1 VVMGFGKY
9 CFDEEAF
16 SGEEFQVAAFLE
28 ECRARSPMETIHQ
41 DLKQFQTSLENQL
54 VAIINED
61 YAEFLQLSSKLKGV
75 DEAVS
80 SVRAPILAILKR
92 VDDVQIA
99 MNKIQTQMQ
108 TAQDLQQSE
117 EDLRLSIRVSEKLLL
132 LEDLLEIASPVD
144 SDEEDED
151 RERRRTAS
159 SGDPVA
165 LDEDSE
171 DDDGFENFEQAKESW
186 KDTSAAEGCAKLER
200 AAQILVQLDLEF
212 LDGVHLAAIQREEK
226 RLAVIEETLL
236 RRLETEFATEIF
248 PDTFYNRDHAI
259 SALTLSYLLRAYVLL
274 QKSHIPEEMIGRL
287 LVQPFAEENLT
298 RGKLDGRMRGS
309 CEGLPQI
316 YDAILDFISSK
327 FSDTLALSVCQ
338 GESKCSVD
346 ILGNAIWK
354 PLQEILATKHG
365 LIFQAADPDRFHQSY
380 TLSMRFLAD
389 VEERFCSSEIM
400 KIRFRCH
407 ESVVEFKEKWNIDVY
422 FQLRATQLASSLE
435 RAFGRKRDEPAG
447 ADTMTAAE
455 SGGVNSEKLSF
466 ESSKSL
472 WQDMQ
477 DCWGE
482 RMFLTPLLP
491 NFCKLCVQLLVYY
504 ANIWKEP
511 LLNAVAVLNSGAK
524 VDFAAVP
531 LYFLT
536 SEEDLL
542 FAGSDFHVLQRKLF
556 AVVEKHVEEFTDDS
570 HSFMTELPM
579 GDFLEK
585 WGVHFDTA
593 KKQQLLQSIVT
604 EVCELYSSL
613 SSELLRAALELE
625 ESLKSRKLQRY
636 SGSSSTLGDNS
647 VSDTEK
653 MRMQLLLD
661 LQEVQRASLWRWGLC
676 LTMASLS
683 LWKVAELAVSADALD
698 WLLLRKKAKKER
710 YLDGF
715 AGLVG
720 NTPLLELT
728 SLSKATGCTI
738 LAKAEFLNPGGSSKD
753 RVAKGIVEDAERRGL
768 LKEGGTIIEGTSGST
783 GISLSLMAR
792 GPSCVIVMPDDQAKE
807 KSMLLEKFGAQ
818 VVLVKPA
825 SIVNAK
831 HYQGTMA
838 SDALACVGFRFEA
851 TCATLHS
858 KRKPKCVDTGIHNA
872 HPCLHLLDTI
882 VASRQTSHL
891 PGSCAVNRYDTIA
904 EGVGIDR
911 LTENFLAARID
922 DAFQVTDQE
931 IVEMSRFLLRE
942 EGVFVGSSSALNCV
956 AAVRAARKLGP
967 GHTIV
972 TILCDSGQRHLTK
985 FWDEEHIREHWELEP
1000 TATHLEFLD
1009 GGEANERVLAAVTD
1023 ALIKERRKENK
1034 LHKKQE
1040 EEAVK
1045 MKTTKRKH
1053 EKPPQAADKKKAAQQ
1068 QQKQL
1073 KQQQQV
1079 AAVKTGQAEK
1089 RKAIVNK
1096 NRGLP
1101 SLPSVGK
1108 SNNNNKKHNKSP
1120 QGKGKTSI
1128 AATTAMLRRKVWAA
1142 KTTESSG
1149 RVVVSPKASKGPV
1162 KQPGQPAKK
1171 KSPAQ
1176 QPRKVA
1182 TQKRVVHQKQAKH
1195 PQLSAKNGTSQ
1206 KGSALA
1212 KTPVRQ
1218 VARATAK
1225 KGSLQVTI
1233 SSSNNGKKVQ
1243 RQQQKKT
1250 TPKKVLLPGKVSQ
1263 ALLQQH
1269 AASQKTAK
1277 RSKNRKPTATKA
1289 TYVVR
1294 QSNGHRKKN

>member
-1 VVMGFGKY
+1 
-9 CFDEEAF
+9 
-16 SGEEFQVAAFLE
+16 FQVAVFLE

-92 VDDVQIA
+92 VDDVQLA
-99 MNKIQTQMQ
+99 NKIQTQMQ
-108 TAQDLQQSE
+108 TAQDLRQSE

-132 LEDLLEIASPVD
+132 LEDLLEIASPVS
-144 SDEEDED
+144 SDEEGED
-151 RERRRTAS
+151 RDRRRTAS

-165 LDEDSE
+165 LDKDSE

-212 LDGVHLAAIQREEK
+212 LDGVHLAAIQVSSEEK

-316 YDAILDFISSK
+316 YDAILDFIADK

-380 TLSMRFLAD
+380 TLSMRLLAN

-447 ADTMTAAE
+447 ADSMTAAE
-455 SGGVNSEKLSF
+455 SGGVNSEKLFF
-466 ESSKSL
+466 ESSKSV

-477 DCWGE
+477 DCWDE
-482 RMFLTPLLP
+482 RIFLTPLLP
-491 NFCKLCVQLLVYY
+491 NFCKLCVQLLAYY

-542 FAGSDFHVLQRKLF
+542 FAGSDFHVLQRK
-556 AVVEKHVEEFTDDS
+556 KHVEEFTDDS
-570 HSFMTELPM
+570 HSFYQMTNKPPPTTPSTYVPNIIRPM

-585 WGVHFDTA
+585 WGVHFDTV
-593 KKQQLLQSIVT
+593 KKQQLLQSIVA

-613 SSELLRAALELE
+613 SSELLRSALELE

-636 SGSSSTLGDNS
+636 SGSSSTLGDS
-647 VSDTEK
+647 SMSDTEK

-661 LQEVQRASLWRWGLC
+661 LREVQRASLWRWGLC
-676 LTMASLS
+676 FTMTSLS
-683 LWKVAELAVSADALD
+683 LWKVVELAVSADALD

-738 LAKAEFLNPGGSSKD
+738 LVRTRPFAVANATLLLFPTRWLAALTRLPSLLQAKAEFLNPGGSSKD

-768 LKEGGTIIEGTSGST
+768 LKEGGTIVEGTSGST

-792 GPSCVIVMPDDQAKE
+792 GPSIAGPTDVSLVADGCTLLCAARGYKCVIVMPDDQAKE

-831 HYQGTMA
+831 HYVNEAKRLARTTEGETWRGRGVDGTVA
-838 SDALACVGFRFEA
+838 SNALACVGFRFEA
-851 TCATLHS
+851 TCVTLHN
-858 KRKPKCVDTGIHNA
+858 KRKPKCVDTGIHYA
-872 HPCLHLLDTI
+872 HSCLHLLDTI

-891 PGSCAVNRYDTIA
+891 PGSCVVNRYDTIA

-1009 GGEANERVLAAVTD
+1009 GS
-1023 ALIKERRKENK
+1023 
-1034 LHKKQE
+1034 
-1040 EEAVK
+1040 
-1045 MKTTKRKH
+1045 
-1053 EKPPQAADKKKAAQQ
+1053 
-1068 QQKQL
+1068 
-1073 KQQQQV
+1073 
-1079 AAVKTGQAEK
+1079 TGQ
-1089 RKAIVNK
+1089 
-1096 NRGLP
+1096 P
-1101 SLPSVGK
+1101 
-1108 SNNNNKKHNKSP
+1108 
-1120 QGKGKTSI
+1120 
-1128 AATTAMLRRKVWAA
+1128 
-1142 KTTESSG
+1142 
-1149 RVVVSPKASKGPV
+1149 
-1162 KQPGQPAKK
+1162 
-1171 KSPAQ
+1171 
-1176 QPRKVA
+1176 
-1182 TQKRVVHQKQAKH
+1182 
-1195 PQLSAKNGTSQ
+1195 
-1206 KGSALA
+1206 
-1212 KTPVRQ
+1212 
-1218 VARATAK
+1218 
-1225 KGSLQVTI
+1225 
-1233 SSSNNGKKVQ
+1233 
-1243 RQQQKKT
+1243 
-1250 TPKKVLLPGKVSQ
+1250 
-1263 ALLQQH
+1263 
-1269 AASQKTAK
+1269 
-1277 RSKNRKPTATKA
+1277 
-1289 TYVVR
+1289 
-1294 QSNGHRKKN
+1294 